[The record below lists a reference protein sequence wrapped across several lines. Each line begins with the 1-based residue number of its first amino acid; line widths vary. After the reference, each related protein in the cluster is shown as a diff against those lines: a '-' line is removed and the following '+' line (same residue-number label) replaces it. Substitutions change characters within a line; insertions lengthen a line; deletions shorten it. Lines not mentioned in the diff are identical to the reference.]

1 MQNKLELMKKSM
13 NKTGSV
19 LFVIPNYDW
28 NSVYSYYTGKK
39 GLIIGASD
47 YALQQVDN
55 LKNQGYRY
63 IVLDGVKDILS
74 VNPEVNNI
82 HKLFKSTLDT
92 QDVKIYDITSLL

>member
-1 MQNKLELMKKSM
+1 
-13 NKTGSV
+13 
-19 LFVIPNYDW
+19 
-28 NSVYSYYTGKK
+28 VYSYYTGRK